1 MSLAETCRRIRVVL
15 SDVDGVMTDGSL
27 SFDERGAEVKTFHVR
42 DGLGIKL
49 WQRAGGV
56 FGIVT
61 GRDTVV
67 VDHRAK
73 ELGIEHVRQGV
84 SEKLPV
90 VRELAQVLGV
100 TLDQIAYLGDDL
112 PDAESIAAVGL
123 GIAVADAVDEA
134 RHAAR
139 LVTKERG
146 GRGAVREAIETILRL
161 SGRWPVSS
169 SANP

>member
-27 SFDERGAEVKTFHVR
+27 SFDAQGAEIKTFHVR

-49 WQRAGGV
+49 WQKAGGV

-61 GRDTVV
+61 GRDTSV
-67 VDHRAK
+67 VDHRAR
-73 ELGIEHVRQGV
+73 ELGIDHVRQGV
-84 SEKLPV
+84 SDKLPV
-90 VRELAQVLGV
+90 VRELAAKLGV
-100 TLDQIAYLGDDL
+100 GLDQVAYLGDDL

-134 RHAAR
+134 RDAAR
-139 LVTKERG
+139 LVTRSPG
-146 GRGAVREAIETILRL
+146 GRGAVREAIETILRQ
-161 SGRWPVSS
+161 SGRWPVAS
-169 SANP
+169 SA